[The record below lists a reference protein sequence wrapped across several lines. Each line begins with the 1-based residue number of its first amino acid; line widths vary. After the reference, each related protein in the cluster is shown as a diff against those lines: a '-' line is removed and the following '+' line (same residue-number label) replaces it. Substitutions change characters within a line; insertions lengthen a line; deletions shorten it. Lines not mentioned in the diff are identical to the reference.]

1 MIDHPGDDPLTGG
14 TDALDMSEPGLAGLC
29 ALEIAD
35 AAPRAFAAMTCQ
47 ELVELV
53 TDYFDGVLPEDVR
66 AAFEEHVRLCPGCEL
81 YLEQMRT
88 TIGLAQET
96 QELERQP
103 EVTALL
109 VEFRDWRSRR

>member
-1 MIDHPGDDPLTGG
+1 
-14 TDALDMSEPGLAGLC
+14 
-29 ALEIAD
+29 
-35 AAPRAFAAMTCQ
+35 MTCK

-66 AAFEEHVRLCPGCEL
+66 EAFDAHIVLCPGCDF

-88 TIGLAQET
+88 TIRLAHDT
-96 QELERQP
+96 QELEERP

-109 VEFRDWRSRR
+109 AEFRDWKSGR

>member
-1 MIDHPGDDPLTGG
+1 
-14 TDALDMSEPGLAGLC
+14 
-29 ALEIAD
+29 
-35 AAPRAFAAMTCQ
+35 MTCQ

-66 AAFEEHVRLCPGCEL
+66 AAFEEHLSLCPGCDF

-88 TIGLAQET
+88 TITLAQNT
-96 QELERQP
+96 QELEERP

-109 VEFRDWRSRR
+109 EQFRDWRTHS